1 MMIHGINVVIVE
13 VESTPIG
20 VCKIKNDFLCDQWE
34 LMEARNHECERE

>member
-1 MMIHGINVVIVE
+1 MGDVWFNMTQFATTNE
-13 VESTPIG
+13 Y